1 MSKIFV
7 IEGTDGSGKQTQVE
21 RLCKRLEE
29 EQKPY
34 FKLSFPR
41 YENDSSA
48 LVKMYLAGE
57 FGENA
62 QDVSPY
68 VASIFYAVDRYA
80 AYKQEI
86 EKAIKENK
94 IIVLDRYTTANM
106 VHQTGKIKDEKEREK
121 FLDWLWDLEMNIMG
135 LPKPDKVFFLKVAP
149 DMADKLMKDR
159 KNKITGEA
167 KKDIHEK
174 DKEHLKAAY
183 EAGIY
188 VANKYNWHQIDCIK
202 NEKMRT
208 IEDIHNE
215 IYSEIKNII

>member
-41 YENDSSA
+41 YENDSST